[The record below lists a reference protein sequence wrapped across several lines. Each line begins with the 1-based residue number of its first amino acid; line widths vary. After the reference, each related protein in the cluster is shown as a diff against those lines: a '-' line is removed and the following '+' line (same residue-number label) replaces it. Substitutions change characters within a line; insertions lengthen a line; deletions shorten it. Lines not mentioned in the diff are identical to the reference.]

1 MNEINAITEKFEY
14 IKTMRTKVSAIFQDV
29 KQKIGYL
36 NKIYSDI
43 VKNHSMKEYTFGLD
57 SFYFQ
62 TRVIELEHDNLNKM
76 LNILTN
82 RFYCEYYKLY
92 KIIEEYINIDI
103 NDVKLNDKF
112 VNKKVF
118 PVYKDLDKNA
128 NYDFSL
134 TIEIQRSIVKY
145 ITDLCDYLRIKNIEL
160 KDNTKHSKL
169 GINIENIVNYQHFS
183 IALLNERIVMF
194 VRYLEALN
202 KHHTKY
208 INRLFVSSK
217 SMIDAVNEDIMTKQ
231 FNNDHTISPA
241 ENVDANKNPFETND
255 KILYSI
261 VEEDF
266 TVIDKGAN
274 EIANANAN
282 AIAQNEIGQN
292 ANEIG
297 QNANEIGQNA
307 NEIAQNANEIA
318 QNANEIGQNANEIG
332 QNEIATEKILHRSIS
347 DFDLDQL

>member
-1 MNEINAITEKFEY
+1 MSELNAIIEHFEY
-14 IKTMRTKVSAIFQDV
+14 IKTMRAKVSAIFQDV

-62 TRVIELEHDNLNKM
+62 TRLIELENENLNKM

-92 KIIEEYINIDI
+92 KIIEEYITNEI

-112 VNKKVF
+112 SNKKVF

-128 NYDFSL
+128 NYDFNL
-134 TIEIQRSIVKY
+134 TIEIQRNIVKY
-145 ITDLCDYLRIKNIEL
+145 IHDLGDYLRIKNIEL

-169 GINIENIVNYQHFS
+169 GINIENIVNYQHFFN
-183 IALLNERIVMF
+183 ALLNEKITMYI
-194 VRYLEALN
+194 RYLETLN

-208 INRLFVSSK
+208 INRLFVTSK

-241 ENVDANKNPFETND
+241 EGEVEDSNNTNKYEVDYKQEVDYKPVVLDKQPILASIREEDISENNIEFAIIDKNKETNNID
-255 KILYSI
+255 NVKIL
-261 VEEDF
+261 
-266 TVIDKGAN
+266 
-274 EIANANAN
+274 
-282 AIAQNEIGQN
+282 Q
-292 ANEIG
+292 
-297 QNANEIGQNA
+297 
-307 NEIAQNANEIA
+307 
-318 QNANEIGQNANEIG
+318 
-332 QNEIATEKILHRSIS
+332 RSIS
-347 DFDLDQL
+347 DFDLNQQ

>member
-1 MNEINAITEKFEY
+1 MSEVTVIIENFEY
-14 IKTMRTKVSAIFQDV
+14 IKTMRSKVSAIFQDV
-29 KQKIGYL
+29 TQKTGYL
-36 NKIYSDI
+36 NKIYSGI

-62 TRVIELEHDNLNKM
+62 TRLIELENENLNKM

-92 KIIEEYINIDI
+92 KIIEEFISNEI

-112 VNKKVF
+112 SNKKVF

-134 TIEIQRSIVKY
+134 TIEIQRNIVKY
-145 ITDLCDYLRIKNIEL
+145 IHDLDDYLRIKNIEL

-169 GINIENIVNYQHFS
+169 GINIENIVNYQHFFN
-183 IALLNERIVMF
+183 ALLHEKITMF

-208 INRLFVSSK
+208 INRLFITSK

-231 FNNDHTISPA
+231 FNNDHTITPA
-241 ENVDANKNPFETND
+241 DNEHEDLNNTIKYEVEYKDVVLDKDIVLDKKPMLDSIREEETDNA
-255 KILYSI
+255 KLGI
-261 VEEDF
+261 EF
-266 TVIDKGAN
+266 TVIDKN
-274 EIANANAN
+274 VDEKNNID
-282 AIAQNEIGQN
+282 I
-292 ANEIG
+292 
-297 QNANEIGQNA
+297 
-307 NEIAQNANEIA
+307 
-318 QNANEIGQNANEIG
+318 
-332 QNEIATEKILHRSIS
+332 EKILHRSIS
-347 DFDLDQL
+347 DFDLNQQ

>member
-1 MNEINAITEKFEY
+1 MSEVTAIIENFEY
-14 IKTMRTKVSAIFQDV
+14 IKTMRSKVSAIFQDV
-29 KQKIGYL
+29 TQKTGYL
-36 NKIYSDI
+36 NKIYSGI

-62 TRVIELEHDNLNKM
+62 TRLIELENENLNKM

-92 KIIEEYINIDI
+92 KIIEEFISNEI

-112 VNKKVF
+112 SNKKVF

-134 TIEIQRSIVKY
+134 TIEIQRNIVKY
-145 ITDLCDYLRIKNIEL
+145 IHDLDDYLRIKNIEL

-169 GINIENIVNYQHFS
+169 GINIENIVNYQHFFN
-183 IALLNERIVMF
+183 ALLHEKITMF

-208 INRLFVSSK
+208 INRLFITSK

-231 FNNDHTISPA
+231 FNNDHTITPA
-241 ENVDANKNPFETND
+241 DNEHEDLNNTIKYEVEYKDVVLDKDIVLDKKPMLDSIREEETDNA
-255 KILYSI
+255 KLGI
-261 VEEDF
+261 EF
-266 TVIDKGAN
+266 TVIDKN
-274 EIANANAN
+274 VDEKNNID
-282 AIAQNEIGQN
+282 
-292 ANEIG
+292 
-297 QNANEIGQNA
+297 
-307 NEIAQNANEIA
+307 
-318 QNANEIGQNANEIG
+318 
-332 QNEIATEKILHRSIS
+332 TEKILHRSIS
-347 DFDLDQL
+347 DFDLNQQ

>member
-1 MNEINAITEKFEY
+1 MSEVTVIIENFEY
-14 IKTMRTKVSAIFQDV
+14 IKTMRSKVSAIFQDV
-29 KQKIGYL
+29 TQKTGYL
-36 NKIYSDI
+36 NKIYSGI

-62 TRVIELEHDNLNKM
+62 TRLIELENENLNKM

-92 KIIEEYINIDI
+92 KIIEEFISNEI

-112 VNKKVF
+112 SNKKVF

-134 TIEIQRSIVKY
+134 TIEIQRNIVKY
-145 ITDLCDYLRIKNIEL
+145 IHDLDDYLRIKNIEL

-169 GINIENIVNYQHFS
+169 GINIENIVNYQHFFN
-183 IALLNERIVMF
+183 ALLHEKITMF

-208 INRLFVSSK
+208 INRLFITSK

-231 FNNDHTISPA
+231 FNNDHTITPA
-241 ENVDANKNPFETND
+241 DNEHEDLNNTIKYEVEYKDVVLDKDIVLDKKPMLDSIREEETDNA
-255 KILYSI
+255 KLGI
-261 VEEDF
+261 EF
-266 TVIDKGAN
+266 TVIDKN
-274 EIANANAN
+274 VDEKNNID
-282 AIAQNEIGQN
+282 
-292 ANEIG
+292 
-297 QNANEIGQNA
+297 
-307 NEIAQNANEIA
+307 
-318 QNANEIGQNANEIG
+318 
-332 QNEIATEKILHRSIS
+332 TEKILHRSIS
-347 DFDLDQL
+347 DFDLNQQ